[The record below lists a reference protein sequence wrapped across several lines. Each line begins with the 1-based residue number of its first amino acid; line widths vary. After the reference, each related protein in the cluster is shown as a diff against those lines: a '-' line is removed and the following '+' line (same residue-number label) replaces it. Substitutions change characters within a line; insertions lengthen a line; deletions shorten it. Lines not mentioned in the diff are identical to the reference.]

1 MRALDDLLAQL
12 ISGDDTQAEQAAQ
25 LLPEFGDT
33 AYQKIQ
39 ANLNH
44 SDPDVR
50 WWSVRVLCN
59 FNRPEISITLI
70 EKLSDESEA
79 VRQCAAL
86 GLSIHPAP
94 EAIPVLIKLLS
105 EDDTLLPR
113 LASNAL
119 IKIGK
124 KATPGLL
131 DLLNAEDTPQ
141 QAKLEAT
148 RALALIGDT
157 DAISA
162 LFKLIDND
170 SALLE
175 YWANEGLD
183 NMGVGMAFFDP
194 K

>member
-1 MRALDDLLAQL
+1 MTALDDLLAQL
-12 ISGDDTQAEQAAQ
+12 ISGDDTKAEQAAQ
-25 LLPEFGDT
+25 LLPDFGDT
-33 AYQKIQ
+33 AYQKIL

-59 FNRPEISITLI
+59 FNRPEISKIFI
-70 EKLSDESEA
+70 EKLSDESKA

-86 GLSIHPAP
+86 GLSIHPDAGAVP
-94 EAIPVLIKLLS
+94 ALIKLLS

-113 LASNAL
+113 LAGNAL
-119 IKIGK
+119 IEIGK
-124 KATPGLL
+124 EATPELL
-131 DLLNAEDTPQ
+131 KLLNDEASPRQE
-141 QAKLEAT
+141 KLEAT

-157 DAISA
+157 DAIA
-162 LFKLIDND
+162 TLFELIDND
-170 SALLE
+170 SALLG
-175 YWANEGLD
+175 YWANQGLD

>member
-1 MRALDDLLAQL
+1 MPALDDLLAQL
-12 ISGDDTQAEQAAQ
+12 ISGDDAQAEKAAQ

-33 AYQKIQ
+33 AYQKILV
-39 ANLNH
+39 NLNH

-59 FNRPEISITLI
+59 FNRPEISKIFI
-70 EKLSDESEA
+70 VKLSDETKA

-86 GLSIHPAP
+86 GLSIHPDA
-94 EAIPVLIKLLS
+94 EAIYALIKLLS

-119 IKIGK
+119 IEIGK
-124 KATPGLL
+124 DSTPALL
-131 DLLNAEDTPQ
+131 DLLNIEETPRH
-141 QAKLEAT
+141 AKLEAT

-157 DAISA
+157 DAIAA

-175 YWANEGLD
+175 YWANQGLD
-183 NMGVGMAFFDP
+183 NMGVGMAFFNP